1 MANEAQCAWVTVSE
15 AASILGVSA
24 RTLRR
29 WDAEGKLTP
38 RRHPTNGYRL
48 YDRSEVA
55 EVATRV
61 GRGQSSHQLFDER
74 REVLERLDRARARR
88 PRCITLFGLAGVGKS
103 TVAEA
108 FAAERGPSVRL
119 FVADLDAEVLH
130 QRFLQAGSELRGSGL
145 MVVDGADRDDVAW
158 GELCDALPNTVDVL
172 LVRRLP
178 LDVHGEHTVALT
190 PLTASE
196 IDAIASRAGITMPE
210 TVRALGLPELVDAE
224 LRRATR
230 RDPHRDAR
238 TPEEETTP
246 SRAEVI
252 ERVLASV
259 PSSVL
264 AVISANTEPSD
275 GLDVEA
281 SNVLV
286 ERRLTDRRLAVR
298 LGLVMPDGSPSPLS
312 SWMEGE
318 ASSGMHAIVLD
329 PPSSRRWEQADHVAG
344 LALWS
349 SGEPATASHRVAHW
363 RRMGQL
369 RRARSE
375 LVRALSHAEESGDA
389 ESLAR
394 VWVEQGALAAVT
406 GGEEAEAVLAAA
418 HGMLERCGRLE
429 DACIAFGHRA
439 RVLLSKRAYD
449 RAERTA
455 LQWYS
460 MASTLDLRRQR
471 DDARA
476 LLLLGSY
483 RRRGSVDALRRYVDA
498 MGVEERHG
506 AWWEALERRAQLVDV
521 LIDRGELALA
531 APQVARGREL
541 AERYGHV
548 AFEARF
554 VRAEAMIAV
563 DAGQP
568 VTLRSVLE
576 VDAIGFLEHARAQVA
591 VALALAPARW
601 SLAEA
606 PFDAAAKAYAAA
618 GDRELSVAC
627 HRFAVVARV
636 LSGGRGE
643 SPRIGPNGRCASLAV
658 EALRIVE
665 HRPLPASS
673 RRHRTWDALASCDV
687 IARAFARLVL
697 AVERRRSVSGPALR
711 RESGMWRI
719 DEGRLD
725 LRGAPRH
732 EAALAAIEAGART
745 VSSLG
750 AVLWPE
756 SARRVAT
763 ARARR
768 VVEDLVRL
776 TEGAIG
782 LDDADE
788 DSAIRWPEGSSRGEV
803 ASVASH

>member
-1 MANEAQCAWVTVSE
+1 MRSRERASTSQPAWVTVSE
-15 AASILGVSA
+15 AASILGVSP

-29 WDAEGKLTP
+29 WDTEGKLTP
-38 RRHPTNGYRL
+38 RRHPSNGYRL
-48 YDRSEVA
+48 YDRAEVA
-55 EVATRV
+55 EVATRA
-61 GRGQSSHQLFDER
+61 GRGQSSHSLFDER

-88 PRCITLFGLAGVGKS
+88 PRCITLFGLARVGKS

-119 FVADLDAEVLH
+119 HVGDLDAEALR

-145 MVVDGADRDDVAW
+145 MVVDGADRDDVPW
-158 GELCDALPNTVDVL
+158 GELCDALPDTVDVL

-178 LDVHGEHTVALT
+178 LQIHGEHTVALT
-190 PLTASE
+190 PLTPSE
-196 IDAIASRAGITMPE
+196 VDAIARRASTAMPE

-224 LRRATR
+224 LRSTR
-230 RDPHRDAR
+230 RDVRRA
-238 TPEEETTP
+238 PEDE
-246 SRAEVI
+246 SASSYAEVI
-252 ERVLASV
+252 ERVRASI
-259 PSSVL
+259 PPSVL
-264 AVISANTEPSD
+264 AVIAASAQA
-275 GLDVEA
+275 LDAEA
-281 SNVLV
+281 SN
-286 ERRLTDRRLAVR
+286 RRRLATR
-298 LGLVMPDGSPSPLS
+298 LGLVMSDGSPSPLA
-312 SWMEGE
+312 SWIEG
-318 ASSGMHAIVLD
+318 ASEPHDRAHTVVLD
-329 PPSSRRWEQADHVAG
+329 PPSSRRWEQVDHVSG
-344 LALWS
+344 LAIWACT
-349 SGEPATASHRVAHW
+349 EPATAVHRVAHW

-369 RRARSE
+369 RRARCE
-375 LVRALSHAEESGDA
+375 LLRALSHAEESGDA

-394 VWVEQGALAAVT
+394 VWVEQGALAAAT

-418 HGMLERCGRLE
+418 HGLLERCGRLE
-429 DACIAFGHRA
+429 DACIAFGHLA

-455 LQWYS
+455 LQWFS

-471 DDARA
+471 DDALA

-483 RRRGSVDALRRYVDA
+483 RRRGSVEALGRYVDA
-498 MGVEERHG
+498 MGAEEEHG

-531 APQVARGREL
+531 TTHVARGREL
-541 AERYGHV
+541 AKRYDHV

-563 DAGQP
+563 DAGRP
-568 VTLRSVLE
+568 VTLRSVPE
-576 VDAIGFLEHARAQVA
+576 ADAIGVLEHARAQVA

-606 PFDAAAKAYAAA
+606 PFEAAAKAYAAA

-643 SPRIGPNGRCASLAV
+643 SQRIGPNGRCASLAV

-665 HRPLPASS
+665 HRPLPASP
-673 RRHRTWDALASCDV
+673 RRHRTWDALASHDV

-697 AVERRRSVSGPALR
+697 AVERRRGVDGPELR
-711 RESGMWRI
+711 RESGAWRI

-732 EAALAAIEAGART
+732 ESALAAITSGART
-745 VSSLG
+745 VAALG

-756 SARRVAT
+756 APRRIAT

-768 VVEDLVRL
+768 IAEDLVRL
-776 TEGAIG
+776 TEGAI
-782 LDDADE
+782 LLEDAEDDT
-788 DSAIRWPEGSSRGEV
+788 AIRWSEGSASSEPPAV
-803 ASVASH
+803 AQST